1 MECTKV
7 DKIAEKYESGE
18 LGYFEQKQFEKHVK
32 SCKKCYKKY
41 KSLLLLGALLYASNK
56 IYSPSL
62 AVQLLKSKVTYL
74 LSFILLTSFTTVMFI
89 NKDNKAKNIEK
100 TKSIEKIVTETKSE
114 KIKKSDKV
122 ETKTRKR
129 DKIRIISAENGK
141 EVYIDLNKKDMSIEK
156 REEK

>member
-1 MECTKV
+1 
-7 DKIAEKYESGE
+7 
-18 LGYFEQKQFEKHVK
+18 
-32 SCKKCYKKY
+32 
-41 KSLLLLGALLYASNK
+41 
-56 IYSPSL
+56 
-62 AVQLLKSKVTYL
+62 
-74 LSFILLTSFTTVMFI
+74 MFI